1 MVGSISDFWRTRSP
15 LHHPPPPPV
24 HHPPPPPHLSPRH
37 PQTHPHLQL
46 QCHTAATLMILN
58 GRPLPGIHRPAA
70 RWLPSPA
77 IHAYAEAPTVV
88 VETPAY
94 VFPAHRASQCMLG
107 PNRTL
112 TSCPTTSYWVG
123 RDAMHQR
130 ATQVQRML
138 KARVSVQ
145 ILLGGFRWRGWV
157 C

>member
-1 MVGSISDFWRTRSP
+1 MLIATATGRIGCRHESRHALTTASIRRKA
-15 LHHPPPPPV
+15 
-24 HHPPPPPHLSPRH
+24 
-37 PQTHPHLQL
+37 
-46 QCHTAATLMILN
+46 AATSQWVAWMILN
-58 GRPLPGIHRPAA
+58 GRPLLGIHLPAA
-70 RWLPSPA
+70 RWLPTPPPA
-77 IHAYAEAPTVV
+77 IHAYAEAPTIV

-94 VFPAHRASQCMLG
+94 VFPARRASQCMLG

>member
-1 MVGSISDFWRTRSP
+1 MGRVDDSERAAAARDPSTGRAVAP
-15 LHHPPPPPV
+15 
-24 HHPPPPPHLSPRH
+24 H
-37 PQTHPHLQL
+37 PQ
-46 QCHTAATLMILN
+46 
-58 GRPLPGIHRPAA
+58 LPQ
-70 RWLPSPA
+70 SPA
-77 IHAYAEAPTVV
+77 IHAYAEAPTIV

-94 VFPAHRASQCMLG
+94 VFPAHRASQSMLG

>member
-1 MVGSISDFWRTRSP
+1 MSS
-15 LHHPPPPPV
+15 LLAL
-24 HHPPPPPHLSPRH
+24 LSLCGD
-37 PQTHPHLQL
+37 QGDT
-46 QCHTAATLMILN
+46 I
-58 GRPLPGIHRPAA
+58 A
-70 RWLPSPA
+70 RGTVVSRD
-77 IHAYAEAPTVV
+77 HAYAEAPTIV

-94 VFPAHRASQCMLG
+94 VFPARRASQCMLG